1 MNPKSTRDFELLY
14 NELEAWVQKEVKE
27 MNSTQLSDIERKE
40 KMAGIL
46 AKQTKALQTI
56 DKLKVEASKLGKEKR
71 VARMLDLM
79 AKPKL
84 WEMGTGEVQEVHT
97 QFTVRAA
104 ELMDLYKVLID
115 YRVSLDERLDIL
127 LVPRQNPVTRP
138 PLGMRWISLHFGG
151 RFRIFLLSIPI
162 IYFLIYIHTF
172 HYLNQLFNDGNSAR
186 AVSR

>member
-1 MNPKSTRDFELLY
+1 
-14 NELEAWVQKEVKE
+14 

-104 ELMDLYKVLID
+104 ELMYLYKVLID

-127 LVPRQNPVTRP
+127 LNVKVC
-138 PLGMRWISLHFGG
+138 
-151 RFRIFLLSIPI
+151 
-162 IYFLIYIHTF
+162 
-172 HYLNQLFNDGNSAR
+172 A
-186 AVSR
+186 